1 MEERKENEEL
11 GEEPMED
18 VYLLMMEALDGELNE
33 EQAED
38 LARYLQDPDYAQEWE
53 ALQAMD
59 SMFTASPLLAPPP
72 DFAQRTLA
80 ALPNRRLRVWVTS
93 VVYLLLFISGL
104 LPLVLGG
111 LTFLVFQTNAT
122 GGFLSVLTQLT
133 GVAGTVLSALW
144 LGLSELVTQQPMVIG
159 WSLVMLGTIYLWG
172 GVFRRVVLQPQ
183 LT

>member
-1 MEERKENEEL
+1 
-11 GEEPMED
+11 MED
-18 VYLLMMEALDGELNE
+18 VYLLMMEALDGELND

-53 ALQAMD
+53 ALQAVEL
-59 SMFTASPLLAPPP
+59 MFTASPLLVPAPN
-72 DFAQRTLA
+72 FAKRTLA

-93 VVYLLLFISGL
+93 IVYLLLFMSGL
-104 LPLVLGG
+104 VPLVLGG
-111 LTFLVFQTNAT
+111 LTLFVFQTNAS

-133 GVAGTVLSALW
+133 AVAGTVIGALF
-144 LGLSELVTQQPMVIG
+144 LGLGEFVTQQPMAIG
-159 WSLVMLGTIYLWG
+159 WLLVMLGTISLWG